1 MIEYLAMCEDGHRS
15 YVRLHGA
22 PTAGICMV
30 MLKANLVELFAAGDT
45 EIPERLHCGKL
56 AELYP
61 LDPVLQR
68 RKR

>member
-1 MIEYLAMCEDGHRS
+1 
-15 YVRLHGA
+15 
-22 PTAGICMV
+22 MV